1 MATVDPVFAQWLQED
16 ALKAVVT
23 DATLAAR
30 WGDSGSATERLVPH
44 ALLGDAQTEGARQLA
59 FLGGPLVEEVHTIRG
74 ELRDRIGQVVTIT
87 TDQLGYDAGLDVFVI
102 GAQDDLA
109 NGVSLVNVLRRL

>member
-1 MATVDPVFAQWLQED
+1 MATVDPLFAQWLQED

-30 WGDSGSATERLVPH
+30 WGDSGAETERLVFH
-44 ALLGDAQTEGARQLA
+44 ALLGDAQAEATRQLA
-59 FLGGPLVEEVHTIRG
+59 FLGGPLVEEVHNIRG
-74 ELRDRIGQVVTIT
+74 ECRGYIGQVVTLT
-87 TDQLGYDAGLDVFVI
+87 VDQLGYDAGLDVFVI

-109 NGVSLVNVLRRL
+109 TGLSVVNVLRRL